1 MPRLF
6 TGLEVPA
13 HIRAILSLKQAGTP
27 QMRWMDPADFHI
39 TLRFIGDV
47 SARQAN
53 DIVET
58 LSQRT
63 WCQPEIHIGELKCFG
78 GSKPSSVYA
87 SVLANE
93 TLVGLAASQERV
105 MQQLGLP
112 PDPRRF
118 TPHIT
123 LGRCKKCSPEM
134 IARYLSHNGEAWPG
148 LSFRPTRFVLYSAR
162 ESRGGGPYKIEHTW
176 PLEGTDVD
184 FDAAVA
190 AQ

>member
-13 HIRAILSLKQAGTP
+13 HIRAILSLKQAGIP
-27 QMRWMDPADFHI
+27 KMRWMDAADFHI
-39 TLRFIGDV
+39 TLRFIGDI

-53 DIVET
+53 DIVDT
-58 LSQRT
+58 LSQRS
-63 WCQPEIHIGELKCFG
+63 WNQPDIQIGELKCFG
-78 GSKPSSVYA
+78 GTKPSSVYA
-87 SVLANE
+87 SVATDP
-93 TLVGLAASQERV
+93 TLSGLAASQERA

-123 LGRCKKCSPEM
+123 IGRCKGCTSDA
-134 IARYLSHNGEAWPG
+134 IARYLSHHGEAWPG
-148 LSFRPTRFVLYSAR
+148 LSFKPTRFVLYSAR
-162 ESRGGGPYKIEHTW
+162 ESRGGGPYKVEHTW
-176 PLEGTDVD
+176 PLEELNASHDA
-184 FDAAVA
+184 FDQ

>member
-13 HIRAILSLKQAGTP
+13 HIRAILSLKQAGIP
-27 QMRWMDPADFHI
+27 KMRWMDPADFHI

-47 SARQAN
+47 CAREAN
-53 DIVET
+53 DIVDT

-63 WCQPEIHIGELKCFG
+63 WSQPEIEIGELKCFG
-78 GSKPSSVYA
+78 GAKPSALYA
-87 SVLANE
+87 SVSADPVLI
-93 TLVGLAASQERV
+93 GLAASQERA

-123 LGRCKKCSPEM
+123 IGRCSKCSPES
-134 IARYLSHNGEAWPG
+134 IARYLSHHGEAWPG
-148 LSFRPTRFVLYSAR
+148 LSFKPTRFVLYSAR

-176 PLEGTDVD
+176 PLEGDPAEPAA
-184 FDAAVA
+184 FDQAR
-190 AQ
+190 